1 MAAEREFDVVVYG
14 ATGFTGRL
22 VAEYLVT
29 GSAGEDAPRWAM
41 AGRSRAKLEEV
52 RSSINAASDLPL
64 IVADAAD
71 SAALRAMA
79 ERSRVVISTVG
90 PYQLYGSPL
99 VEACVATG
107 TGYVDLCGEPAWMRD
122 MIDAHE
128 AAARASGARI
138 VFSCGFDSIPFDL
151 GVQQLQKRCVEAW
164 RNPANRIKGRV
175 RAMRGTFSGGTAASM
190 KATLAAAVKRPAL
203 LKLLADPFA
212 LTPGFSGPSQPNTL
226 LPYWDATV
234 GAWVAPFIMAPIN
247 TKNVHRTNF
256 LRGHAYGTDFL
267 YDEMI
272 VAGLG
277 DIGKAAAE
285 MIAKFNPLS
294 SDKGPKPGEGPSRE
308 ERESGF
314 YDVLFVAE
322 SEAKETLRL
331 AVKGD
336 RDPGYGSTSKMI
348 SEAAL
353 CLAREAPEQGG
364 FWTPGA
370 LMGDA
375 LVKRL
380 TQHAGLTFAPESASA
395 RAG

>member
-1 MAAEREFDVVVYG
+1 MASERELDVIVYG

-22 VAEYLVT
+22 VAEYLVSRLS
-29 GSAGEDAPRWAM
+29 GQDAPRWAM
-41 AGRSRAKLEEV
+41 AGRSEAKLEEV
-52 RSSINAASDLPL
+52 RSSIGAPSGVPL

-71 SAALRAMA
+71 SAGLRAMA
-79 ERSRVVISTVG
+79 ERTRVVISSVG

-99 VEACVATG
+99 VEACVASG

-138 VFSCGFDSIPFDL
+138 VFSCGFDSIPFDC
-151 GVQQLQKRCVEAW
+151 GVEQLQKRCLEALGT
-164 RNPANRIKGRV
+164 PARRIKGRV

-190 KATLAAAVKRPAL
+190 KATLAAAAKRPAL

-226 LPYWDATV
+226 LPHFDATV

-256 LRGHAYGTDFL
+256 LRGHRYGTDFL

-314 YDVLFVAE
+314 YDILFVAE
-322 SEAKETLRL
+322 ADGKEALRL

-353 CLAREAPEQGG
+353 CLAGEAPQQGG

-370 LMGDA
+370 LLGDA

-380 TQHAGLTFAPESASA
+380 VEHAGLTFEMEPASKA
-395 RAG
+395 AA

>member
-1 MAAEREFDVVVYG
+1 MTSQREFDVVVYG

-22 VAEYLVT
+22 VAEYLT
-29 GSAGEDAPRWAM
+29 TLSARTDAPRWAM
-41 AGRSRAKLEEV
+41 AGRSLAKLEEI
-52 RSSINAASDLPL
+52 RSSVAAPTDTPL
-64 IVADAAD
+64 LVADAAD
-71 SAALRAMA
+71 STALRSMA
-79 ERSRVVISTVG
+79 ERTHVVISTVG

-99 VEACVATG
+99 IEACVATG
-107 TGYVDLCGEPAWMRD
+107 TGYVDLCGEPGWMRE

-128 AAARASGARI
+128 AAARRSGARI
-138 VFSCGFDSIPFDL
+138 VFSCGFDSIPFDC
-151 GVQQLQKRCVEAW
+151 GVQQLQKRCREAW
-164 RNPANRIKGRV
+164 GRPAPRIKARV
-175 RAMRGTFSGGTAASM
+175 RAMRGTFSGGTAASL
-190 KATLAAAVKRPAL
+190 KATLAAAARRPAL
-203 LKLLADPFA
+203 FKLLADPFA

-226 LPYWDATV
+226 LPHWDATV

-256 LRGHAYGTDFL
+256 LLGHAYGAAFL

-272 VAGLG
+272 VAGLR

-285 MIAKFNPLS
+285 VIAKFNPLS
-294 SDKGPKPGEGPSRE
+294 SEKGPKPGEGPSRE

-314 YDVLFVAE
+314 YDILFVAE
-322 SEAKETLRL
+322 AEGKEALRL

-375 LVKRL
+375 LVSRL
-380 TQHAGLTFAPESASA
+380 TEDAGLTFELEPASSAA
-395 RAG
+395 A

>member
-29 GSAGEDAPRWAM
+29 RSAGEDAPRWAM

-99 VEACVATG
+99 IEACVATG

-164 RNPANRIKGRV
+164 GNPANRIKGRV

-256 LRGHAYGTDFL
+256 LRGHPYGTDFL

-322 SEAKETLRL
+322 SEGKETLRL

-370 LMGDA
+370 LMGDS

-380 TQHAGLTFAPESASA
+380 TDHAGLTFAPESASA
-395 RAG
+395 SAG